1 MFMKWGGEMGIEQ
14 ALRDC
19 NDNRVILSGQLSALR
34 RQNDELRQ
42 QNVAMAAQ
50 LRAIPRMTIV
60 APDDGR
66 IDWMLGQALEALF
79 ANAGDDAIGMLEDAD
94 YCVTHPVIAA
104 AIAEWREMA

>member
-1 MFMKWGGEMGIEQ
+1 MNMQISEVLFYMAPATLVAFIS
-14 ALRDC
+14 D
-19 NDNRVILSGQLSALR
+19 LS
-34 RQNDELRQ
+34 
-42 QNVAMAAQ
+42 
-50 LRAIPRMTIV
+50 MTIV

-79 ANAGDDAIGMLEDAD
+79 ANAGEDAIGMLEGAD